1 MKVLLDLV
9 PLALLAG
16 VVWLVVQRS
25 RLSRLEA
32 AELANLRVF
41 KESVRDAAL
50 TEVELDSANPLAR
63 IVLDE
68 VRQVDRANSPRKDLP

>member
-25 RLSRLEA
+25 RLSRQEA

-50 TEVELDSANPLAR
+50 TEVELDSASTLAR

>member
-25 RLSRLEA
+25 RLSRQEA

-50 TEVELDSANPLAR
+50 AEVELDSTSTLAR